1 MRHPFTEFS
10 ENRASSFFHN
20 PADKQTNNP
29 DGKHDLLGGVNNTSS
44 SEPRVWMYKADWF
57 RPILTLKL
65 LIIAEEASTNLFSHS

>member
-44 SEPRVWMYKADWF
+44 SEPRVWMYKAD
-57 RPILTLKL
+57 
-65 LIIAEEASTNLFSHS
+65 